1 MFRPRT
7 CKTKIVV
14 AISAMLL
21 FQGVGY
27 PQSESPARDFSAAR
41 TAVGL
46 AVEDIDGCSYNSV
59 TRPNAACSEDNV
71 STELS
76 AMGEPGDRIARAR
89 RQALEILETRSA
101 CAAWF
106 QESDSAA
113 SEVFRSLHYELDPQG
128 TAHIERVRGELGV
141 TSFKHPWG
149 ARSTESTGSNSIISL
164 NANGPFFFRQSRVTD
179 SAGGMRPAWHWLKIG
194 FYDGD
199 TPEARVTILLHELGH
214 IIGRLPE
221 DDDSWDGESSRNTME
236 VLQHCKSQIDRTA
249 RKHSHIK
256 N

>member
-14 AISAMLL
+14 AISAVLL

-106 QESDSAA
+106 QESDRAA

-128 TAHIERVRGELGV
+128 TTHIERVRGELG
-141 TSFKHPWG
+141 
-149 ARSTESTGSNSIISL
+149 ISL

-221 DDDSWDGESSRNTME
+221 DNDSWDGESSRNTME

-249 RKHSHIK
+249 RKHSHI
-256 N
+256 NN